1 MSLRKRVLT
10 TLALTL
16 AFLIVFFLI
25 SSYMVFFRSP
35 SSHAQLDVYENVE
48 LVQDA
53 LDNELSQ
60 LQLTTSDWAVWDNAY
75 NFINGTGSIL
85 NDPNIS
91 DNAFTG
97 NNLNLMLFINS
108 SGKMLFGKSFDL
120 QAKKKPLYRQS

>member
-53 LDNELSQ
+53 LDNESIA
-60 LQLTTSDWAVWDNAY
+60 TAVNY
-75 NFINGTGSIL
+75 
-85 NDPNIS
+85 
-91 DNAFTG
+91 
-97 NNLNLMLFINS
+97 
-108 SGKMLFGKSFDL
+108 K
-120 QAKKKPLYRQS
+120 